1 MKIRSFIIVMM
12 LPWLLSACW
21 QEEADNMPVKAN
33 RTLLFYMAGDNTLG
47 DETQDKIEALT
58 EAWNIKDSGN
68 RLLVYQDRG
77 GDYLPRLL
85 EIKTGDDGKG
95 MMEVLEE
102 YPAGNSA
109 STQVFARVLNDM
121 VRIYPGD
128 DYGLIV
134 FSHATGWLPTGTY
147 LQPYSVAADGIHE
160 FELREFARVIPNGQF
175 RFMVFESC
183 LMAGAEVAYELKT
196 KTPYILASCAEILS
210 PGFTPVYGKM
220 LECLYK
226 KEPELTEF
234 AKAYYEYCNQLTDE
248 ARSATVSVISTA
260 ELAPLKPLLARVE
273 ANVEYF
279 DWIEREGIQHFDRRE
294 KNHLYYDLQGYI
306 RTIGTE
312 EDQNE
317 LADILQ
323 SAVKYKA
330 ATDEFM
336 AGDETGYSIK
346 EHCGLTVYI
355 PVEGYKFLNKQRKS
369 LQLFSEN
376 SQ

>member
-21 QEEADNMPVKAN
+21 QEEADNIPVKAN

-85 EIKTGDDGKG
+85 EIKTGDEGKG

-102 YPAGNSA
+102 YPAENSA

-147 LQPYSVAADGIHE
+147 LQPYSVAADGTQE

-175 RFMVFESC
+175 RFIVFESC
-183 LMAGAEVAYELKT
+183 LMAGAEVAYELKS
-196 KTPYILASCAEILS
+196 KTSYILASCAEILS
-210 PGFTPVYGKM
+210 PGFTPVYRKM

-226 KEPELTEF
+226 KEPALTEF
-234 AKAYYEYCNQLTDE
+234 AKAYYEYYNQLTDE

-260 ELAPLKPLLARVE
+260 GLAPLKPLLARAE
-273 ANVEYF
+273 TNVEYF

-294 KNHLYYDLQGYI
+294 RNHLYYDLQGYI
-306 RTIGTE
+306 RTIGTQE
-312 EDQNE
+312 QQNE
-317 LADILQ
+317 LAGILE
-323 SAVKYKA
+323 SVVKYKA
-330 ATDEFM
+330 STDEFM
-336 AGDETGYSIK
+336 RGDITGYSIK